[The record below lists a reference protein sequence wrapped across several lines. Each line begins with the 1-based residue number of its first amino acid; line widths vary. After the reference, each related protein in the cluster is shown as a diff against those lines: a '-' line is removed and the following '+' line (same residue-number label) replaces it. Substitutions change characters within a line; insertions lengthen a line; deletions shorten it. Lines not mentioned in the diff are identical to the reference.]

1 MRGWPVLGGWLS
13 LRTVLWRRP
22 GGGSWPGVWLSRVGT
37 ILSWWACAWLTVT
50 RWPCAWLTVVWWS
63 SSGLTIVWWSSSRL
77 AIVWRSSS
85 WLAIVWWARAW
96 LSGGWAIA
104 WVVGRG
110 TIAGVIGGWPISGL
124 TVGGRAIAWVSV
136 IMRGRTINRPLGG
149 VGWAVV
155 WRMIAPVSAVSGIA
169 GVVGWSRVIPDGRWT
184 IAADPDSSPW
194 AAVVV
199 DAVTPSP
206 SPASPSP
213 RLVVGYQ
220 RTDSDSCTEGD
231 ESCCYDRACA
241 GRSVDDGGVV
251 LRDVDD
257 LRLGGLNDV
266 DGLIGDCL
274 DFDLL
279 LLVGA
284 EGS

>member
-1 MRGWPVLGGWLS
+1 M
-13 LRTVLWRRP
+13 
-22 GGGSWPGVWLSRVGT
+22 
-37 ILSWWACAWLTVT
+37 
-50 RWPCAWLTVVWWS
+50 
-63 SSGLTIVWWSSSRL
+63 
-77 AIVWRSSS
+77 
-85 WLAIVWWARAW
+85 
-96 LSGGWAIA
+96 SGGWAIA
-104 WVVGRG
+104 WVVGRW
-110 TIAGVIGGWPISGL
+110 TIAGVIGRWAIAGIIGRWAIAGL

-149 VGWAVV
+149 IGWAVV
-155 WRMIAPVSAVSGIA
+155 WWVIAPVAAVSGIA
-169 GVVGWSRVIPDGRWT
+169 GVVGWSRVIPDGGWP

-194 AAVVV
+194 TAVVV
-199 DAVTPSP
+199 DAVAPSP

-220 RTDSDSCTEGD
+220 RTDSDACTEGD
-231 ESCCYDRACA
+231 ESCCYDCACA
-241 GRSVDDGGVV
+241 GRSVHDGRVV

-274 DFDLL
+274 DFNLL